1 MKLSLYFLRT
11 LLTFD
16 CLITDYYPT
25 TVIQKTTF
33 AINRFKIVQHMNISN
48 AFFHYKKSRMYIII
62 KTLLNEN
69 YNMRIIK

>member
-1 MKLSLYFLRT
+1 
-11 LLTFD
+11 
-16 CLITDYYPT
+16 
-25 TVIQKTTF
+25 
-33 AINRFKIVQHMNISN
+33 MNISN